1 MQRQNSAETTCAREL
16 ARVEQAFAREG
27 LSVAPQERARAREL
41 ACESF
46 AGFED
51 SQEAL
56 RAACV
61 SYAVQLF
68 QAHVAELAAHAARAR
83 GLVARLCA
91 TLGVSV
97 QALAHELLSHVD
109 DAGRSPA
116 ETVRVLLGLLTGLAP
131 VGGASLW
138 RRDRGGALQCIDV
151 AGAGASSVAAR
162 ALARRLL
169 LGEGAEVGPRAEL
182 FALGVER
189 QGQAVAALVARSE
202 PRSRGIARASARVV
216 LAPLAGAIARDAL
229 MTRNAGDERALVEGG
244 ERRLMRLGFDLHDG
258 PLQELLLLGEDLR
271 LFRAQMLGVL
281 GDEGEQ
287 AVLRGRLDDLDARL
301 MALEGGLRRI
311 STSLHAS
318 VRIDRPFAGAIG
330 EVVDAFTERAELR
343 PKLRLDGDAERISPS
358 QRIALLS
365 VVGEALNNVREHGA
379 GVTDVR
385 VEIAFAQSGVSV
397 QVIDDGC
404 GFDVEAALLS
414 AARRGRMGLA
424 GIHERVRL
432 LGGRCVVDS
441 RPGGPTSVS
450 LSLPRWEPLAAGTP
464 ARRRSDR
471 LGQTG

>member
-1 MQRQNSAETTCAREL
+1 MQQQNSAEKACARDLERVDQ
-16 ARVEQAFAREG
+16 AFVEQG
-27 LSVAPQERARAREL
+27 LSFAPRARARAREL
-41 ACESF
+41 AYESL
-46 AGFED
+46 AGFD
-51 SQEAL
+51 DPQEAL
-56 RAACV
+56 RSACM
-61 SYAVQLF
+61 SYGVALF
-68 QAHVAELAAHAARAR
+68 QLHAEDLARR
-83 GLVARLCA
+83 PKRVRRLLTRLCP
-91 TLGVSV
+91 TLGISE
-97 QALAHELLSHVD
+97 QSLAHELLSRVG

-131 VGGASLW
+131 ASGASLW
-138 RRDRGGALQCIDV
+138 RRDGAGAPQCVDE
-151 AGAGASSVAAR
+151 AGAGARSAAAR
-162 ALARRLL
+162 SLARRLL
-169 LGEGAEVGPRAEL
+169 LGESAQAGPRAEL
-182 FALGVER
+182 FALCVEE
-189 QGQAVAALVARSE
+189 QGQPVAVLVARSE
-202 PRSRGIARASARVV
+202 PRFRGVAQASARVV
-216 LAPLAGAIARDAL
+216 LAPLANAIARDAL
-229 MTRNAGDERALVEGG
+229 MARNASDERALVEGG

-271 LFRAQMLGVL
+271 LFREQMLVVL
-281 GDEGEQ
+281 GDGGEQ

-301 MALEGGLRRI
+301 AALEGGLRRI

-318 VRIDRPFAGAIG
+318 VRIDRPFAGAVG
-330 EVVDAFTERAELR
+330 EVVDAFAARSEIQPR
-343 PKLRLDGDAERISPS
+343 LRLQGDAERISPS

-385 VEIAFAQSGVSV
+385 VEIAFAEDGVSARV
-397 QVIDDGC
+397 VDDGC

-450 LSLPRWEPLAAGTP
+450 LTLPRWEPLAAGTP
-464 ARRRSDR
+464 ARRHSDR